1 MIINTRPRCLSKNIS
16 IIAKELKIKIR
27 NAHLSE
33 IVKIQKED
41 IKNISKIKKDY
52 KILTNIIFTSQS
64 AADIGIRILESLN
77 KNYLLNKNIFSIG
90 PATKKRVSLLGY
102 NSIIPSKFNSEGLIE
117 VLEKYKQ
124 YKSLIVCGESSR
136 GLIKEYLNCPEMIC
150 YKQNYLERNLRFVK
164 GENNIILIYNL
175 EICRFIFSNI
185 DFNSKQEISFV
196 VSSCRIRNYIRKNY
210 PTVGKIIVA
219 KNATDEEMLISAM
232 HV

>member
-16 IIAKELKIKIR
+16 LIAKELKIQIR

-33 IVKIQKED
+33 IVEIQKED
-41 IKNISKIKKDY
+41 IKNISKIKKNC
-52 KILTNIIFTSQS
+52 KIFSNIIFTSQS
-64 AADIGIRILESLN
+64 AADIGIRVLESLN
-77 KNYLLNKNIFSIG
+77 KNYLIDKNIFCIG
-90 PATKKRVSLLGY
+90 PATKERISLLGY
-102 NSIIPSKFNSEGLIE
+102 NSIIPSKFDSEGLIE
-117 VLEKYKQ
+117 ILEQYRQ
-124 YKSLIVCGESSR
+124 YKSLIVCGKSSR

-175 EICRFIFSNI
+175 GTCRFILSNI
-185 DFNSKQEISFV
+185 DFNSKQETSFV
-196 VSSCRIRNYIRKNY
+196 VSSSRIRNYIRKNY
-210 PTVGKIIVA
+210 PIVGKIIVA